1 MTIHPQRTQADH
13 RPYIE
18 LVRVALLLKD
28 VHIGAAVFRPGQ
40 LRSAVMTVLP
50 PDEDFDD
57 PWHPSFANAERV
69 ELRWNEEDGWS
80 LLAAYLRGQA
90 GPTIWRR
97 GFGVL
102 LPPEEVTS
110 WLDVLLT
117 MPHASLSHED
127 GPFRSHQ
134 QHDHDFEAAL
144 AAYVH

>member
-1 MTIHPQRTQADH
+1 MTDHPQRTQADH
-13 RPYIE
+13 RPYVE
-18 LVRVALLLKD
+18 LVRLALLLKD
-28 VHIGAAVFRPGQ
+28 VHIGVPVVSPGR
-40 LRSAVMTVLP
+40 LRSAAMTVLP

-57 PWHPSFANAERV
+57 PWHPTFANVERL
-69 ELRWNEEDGWS
+69 ELRWSEEDGWS

-102 LPPEEVTS
+102 LAPEEVAG

-117 MPHASLSHED
+117 MPHAAPSRED

-134 QHDHDFEAAL
+134 QHDHAFEAAL
-144 AAYVH
+144 AAYGH